1 MIKFQLDAKALM
13 AFIESQGEEF
23 KIKLSK
29 AVFHTAVKNTVQS
42 FVPDNVQDMIQEE
55 VSHIG
60 NKIAKE
66 SYLESSYM
74 KTWSLKK
81 SVQKKIYESMKA
93 EVGNVLNK
101 QLGAAQKEMINDKFD
116 AFLIKM
122 KRVVDKAIELRTH
135 KIEQLINDKFN
146 PALSE
151 YIDNAVDEKFR
162 LLNGN
167 KYDT

>member
-29 AVFHTAVKNTVQS
+29 AVFHTATKNTIQS
-42 FVPDNVQDMIQEE
+42 FVPDNVQDIIQEE
-55 VSHIG
+55 VSKIG
-60 NKIAKE
+60 DKIAKE
-66 SYLESSYM
+66 SYLESNYM
-74 KTWSLKK
+74 HKWNLKK
-81 SVQKKIYESMKA
+81 SVQDKIHKAMKV
-93 EVGNVLNK
+93 EVDNVLNK
-101 QLGAAQKEMINDKFD
+101 KLGAAQKEMINDKFD

-135 KIEQLINDKFN
+135 KLEKLINDKFT

-151 YIDNAVDEKFR
+151 YIDAAVDEKFK
-162 LLNGN
+162 LLNGD
-167 KYDT
+167 KS